1 MRGASSRPTTVTAPG
16 DVGFSSW
23 LQAAAQLCRIET
35 GAYPLTPGR
44 LVYLLK
50 LKFGDGLRV
59 AWYRDVVRP
68 RILSTPPVYTPDGR
82 CEIHVLTS
90 EADWLNLLWALKS
103 FYRVAGPRYG
113 LCIHDDGTLGA
124 GARAALR
131 EAFPA
136 ARLITRAESDARVNA
151 LLAPFPRCLALRRTN
166 TLAHKVLDFPAF
178 LASERMMIL
187 DSDVL
192 FFAAPAR
199 LLEILET
206 SPRNSLNRDWR
217 DGYTIDLAT
226 LGPQLD
232 FILPPLINSGLGLLH
247 RASLRYDWMEEFL
260 ALPGI
265 LSHHHQIEQTL
276 FALCSARF
284 GYEMLPAE
292 YDVHVGPRARGIPS
306 RHYTGPIRHLMYG
319 EGVRD
324 LVRAG
329 FLEA

>member
-1 MRGASSRPTTVTAPG
+1 VRGAVPRPAVVTAREDAGP
-16 DVGFSSW
+16 SSW
-23 LQAAAQLCRIET
+23 LRAAVDLCRIES
-35 GAYPLTPGR
+35 GAHPLTPGR

-59 AWYRDVVRP
+59 AWQRDVVRP
-68 RILSTPPVYTPDGR
+68 RILAAPPVRTPGGP

-90 EADWLNLLWALKS
+90 EGDWLNLLWALHS
-103 FYRVAGPRYG
+103 FHRVSARSYA
-113 LCIHDDGTLGA
+113 LCIHDDGTLDA
-124 GARAALR
+124 AALAALR
-131 EAFPA
+131 HAFPD
-136 ARLITRAESDARVNA
+136 ARLIPRAESDARVNA
-151 LLAPFPRCLALRRTN
+151 LLAPFPRCLELRRTN

-178 LASERMMIL
+178 LESDRMMIL

-192 FFAAPAR
+192 FFTEPAR

-217 DGYTIDLAT
+217 YGYTIDLDAVA
-226 LGPQLD
+226 PRLD
-232 FILPPLINSGLGLLH
+232 FELPALINSGLGLLH

-260 ALPGI
+260 ALPDI
-265 LSHHHQIEQTL
+265 LSHHHKIEQTL
-276 FALCSARF
+276 IALCSARF

-292 YDVHVGPRARGIPS
+292 YDVHVGPRAPGVPS
-306 RHYTGPIRHLMYG
+306 RHYTGPIRHLMYC

-329 FLEA
+329 FLDA